1 MSEVGR
7 ENESGFSENLTYL
20 GPEKLDIRSTSCGF
34 LEMDLGG
41 GDVVRV
47 KPVRMF
53 PISNPNRYILL
64 VKESGEEVGFIR
76 DLGEVGRE
84 NRRKLRE
91 ALGRGYFIPS
101 ITRINELR
109 YRFHVLYFD
118 VETDRGA
125 TKFEVRDRT
134 ENLNLLPG
142 GKMVAEDAD
151 GNRYVI
157 EDVSA
162 LDPRSR
168 ALLDP
173 HI

>member
-1 MSEVGR
+1 
-7 ENESGFSENLTYL
+7 
-20 GPEKLDIRSTSCGF
+20 
-34 LEMDLGG
+34 
-41 GDVVRV
+41 
-47 KPVRMF
+47 
-53 PISNPNRYILL
+53 
-64 VKESGEEVGFIR
+64 
-76 DLGEVGRE
+76 
-84 NRRKLRE
+84 
-91 ALGRGYFIPS
+91 
-101 ITRINELR
+101 
-109 YRFHVLYFD
+109 VLYFD

-142 GKMVAEDAD
+142 GKVVAEDAD

>member
-1 MSEVGR
+1 MSKGKKSEEV
-7 ENESGFSENLTYL
+7 FSEELTYL
-20 GPEKLDIRSTSCGF
+20 DPERLDVRSASCGF
-34 LEMDLGG
+34 LEVSLDGG
-41 GDVVRV
+41 EAVRV
-47 KPVRMF
+47 KPVRTF
-53 PISNPNRYILL
+53 PISSPNQHILL

-76 DLGEVGRE
+76 NLGEVRRGD
-84 NRRKLRE
+84 RRKLRE

-118 VETDRGA
+118 VETDRGP
-125 TKFEVRDRT
+125 TKFELRDRT
-134 ENLNLLPG
+134 ENLTLLG
-142 GKMVAEDAD
+142 SGKLVAEDVD
-151 GNRYVI
+151 GNRYVVDDI
-157 EDVSA
+157 NA